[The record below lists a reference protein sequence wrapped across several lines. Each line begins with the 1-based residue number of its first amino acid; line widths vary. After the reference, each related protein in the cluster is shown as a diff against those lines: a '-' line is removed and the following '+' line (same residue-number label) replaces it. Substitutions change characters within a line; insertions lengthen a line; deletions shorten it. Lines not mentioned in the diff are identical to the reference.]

1 MTHLSNYLFYIVP
14 IAGII
19 PFLASLTI
27 FFQPPARRE
36 RYLRHFSVFL
46 LVNCL
51 MDTATNISA
60 LNAADNVFLNN
71 LVQMF
76 VIAFQIYLLREIVQ
90 GAKAKK
96 VFLYFLLTYLLLSL
110 TNFFLVQKT
119 GVFNTMTF
127 SLGSLFIVSACIYY
141 FWELFQLR
149 SFVNLV
155 RQPAFWICSGLL
167 FYYACSFPLTS
178 LLNFIHALPKV
189 ILQNLFIIFILLN
202 IFLYLSF
209 TIAFLCRLKTRRSM
223 P

>member
-14 IAGII
+14 IAGIF

-27 FFQPPARRE
+27 FFQPARE
-36 RYLRHFSVFL
+36 RYLKYFSIFL
-46 LVNCL
+46 FFNCL

-60 LNAADNVFLNN
+60 MNGVNNVFFNN

-76 VIAFQIYLLREIVQ
+76 VIAFQLYLVREIVH

-96 VFLYFLLTYLLLSL
+96 IFLYFLLVYLLLSL
-110 TNFFLVQKT
+110 INFFLVQKT
-119 GVFNTMTF
+119 GVFNTMTY
-127 SLGSLFIVSACIYY
+127 SLGSLLLVATCIYY

-149 SFVNLV
+149 YSVNLL

-167 FYYACSFPLTS
+167 FYYACSFPIQS
-178 LLNFIHALPKV
+178 LLNFIHALPNV

-209 TIAFLCRLKTRRSM
+209 TIAFLCRLKTRKSM

>member
-1 MTHLSNYLFYIVP
+1 MNERNICYLVVMAHLSNYLFYIVP
-14 IAGII
+14 IAGIF

-36 RYLRHFSVFL
+36 RYLRYFSVFL
-46 LVNCL
+46 FLNCL
-51 MDTATNISA
+51 ADTATNYSA
-60 LNAADNVFLNN
+60 LQTFDNRFLNN

-76 VIAFQIYLLREIVQ
+76 VIAFHFYLIREIVQ

-110 TNFFLVQKT
+110 INFFLVQKT
-119 GVFNTMTF
+119 GVFNTMTY
-127 SLGSLFIVSACIYY
+127 SLGSLLVVSACIYY
-141 FWELFQLR
+141 FWELFQFR

-178 LLNFIHALPKV
+178 LLNFIHALP
-189 ILQNLFIIFILLN
+189 
-202 IFLYLSF
+202 
-209 TIAFLCRLKTRRSM
+209 
-223 P
+223 